1 MTRNTP
7 SEQRD
12 PAGSTPLPGQ
22 SDAASAA
29 GDTRTDESAGEGGS
43 TSDMRSTRIQPKTG
57 AMMMLSTIG
66 LPLAIILLLV
76 IVVLIVF

>member
-1 MTRNTP
+1 MTRPTP
-7 SEQRD
+7 SEPRD

-29 GDTRTDESAGEGGS
+29 GDTRTDASAGEGGA
-43 TSDMRSTRIQPKTG
+43 TSDMSFTRIQPKTG
-57 AMMMLSTIG
+57 AMMMLGTIG

-76 IVVLIVF
+76 IVVLIAF

>member
-1 MTRNTP
+1 MTRPNP
-7 SEQRD
+7 SDQRD

-29 GDTRTDESAGEGGS
+29 GDTRTDASAGEDGI
-43 TSDMRSTRIQPKTG
+43 TSDLTYARIQPKTG
-57 AMMMLSTIG
+57 VMMMLGTIG

-76 IVVLIVF
+76 IVVLVVF